1 MFKSSINTKKKGGIG
16 MVNIYVYE
24 CTNCKKQKRDSEDI
38 DYCPCN
44 HCSTGAEMKLV
55 NIL

>member
-1 MFKSSINTKKKGGIG
+1 

-24 CTNCKKQKRDSEDI
+24 CINCKKQKRDSEDI
-38 DYCPCN
+38 DHCPCD
-44 HCSTGAEMKLV
+44 HCCTGAEMKLV

>member
-1 MFKSSINTKKKGGIG
+1 MFKSSINTKKKGGTG

-24 CTNCKKQKRDSEDI
+24 CINCKKQKRDSEDI
-38 DYCPCN
+38 DHCPCD
-44 HCSTGAEMKLV
+44 HCCTGAEMKLV